1 MRPTQKAR
9 PRSIWSPPRAIS
21 TWRRPDTLLPPSRW
35 PCVAL
40 LLTLGSRKVLLQH
53 GAHVDLKD
61 SQGNTALAVAEEA
74 GNMAMSR
81 LLRTSHHGETP
92 PATSPASQRGEPATQ
107 AAPGDAFRDHE
118 AHQAVAECAASFA
131 YVEADV

>member
-1 MRPTQKAR
+1 M
-9 PRSIWSPPRAIS
+9 
-21 TWRRPDTLLPPSRW
+21 
-35 PCVAL
+35 AL

-61 SQGNTALAVAEEA
+61 SRGNTALAVAEEA

-81 LLRTSHHGETP
+81 LLRTSHHGEKP
-92 PATSPASQRGEPATQ
+92 PLTSPASQRGEPATQ

-118 AHQAVAECAASFA
+118 AHQAVAECAAQEELPSDSLIPA
-131 YVEADV
+131 EKSDVSRRRYTLSKQDSVPKQHKATF